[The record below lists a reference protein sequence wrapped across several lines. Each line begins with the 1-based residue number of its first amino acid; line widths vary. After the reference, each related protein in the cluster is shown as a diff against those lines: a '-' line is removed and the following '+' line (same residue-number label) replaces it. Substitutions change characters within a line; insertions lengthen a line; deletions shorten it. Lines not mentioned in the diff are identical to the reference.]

1 MPIDVTEFPEL
12 ESKNY
17 DDIRADIRSG
27 DLLLCSGSTFF
38 SRMIRRVSKSVWSH
52 VAFVIRLESID
63 RVMVLESVESVGIRT
78 IPLSH
83 YVRDYYGKNEG
94 GYPGRLLLGRHKDFS
109 SVSQPQMTKMSQ
121 FAVDLFGYPYDRDE
135 ILRIGSRICKNLL
148 GFKEHEVKRDK
159 EYICSEY
166 VWECYNS
173 VDIKIDHDTGGFIA
187 PKDFARD
194 LKVFPITAIKVE
206 TKPTIEE
213 ARGRRDGERGEG
225 QPKG

>member
-1 MPIDVTEFPEL
+1 MPIDVTEFPEI

-17 DDIRADIRSG
+17 DDIRPDIRSG

-38 SRMIRRVSKSVWSH
+38 SRMIRRVTRSVWSH

-63 RVMVLESVESVGIRT
+63 RIMVLESVESVGVRT
-78 IPLSH
+78 IPLSR
-83 YVRDYYGKNEG
+83 YVRDYSGQNEG
-94 GYPGRLLLGRHKDFS
+94 GYPGRLLLGRHKSFS
-109 SVSQPQMTKMSQ
+109 MVSKPEMTKMSQ

-135 ILRIGSRICKNLL
+135 ILRIGARICKNLL
-148 GFKEHEVKRDK
+148 GFREDEVQRER

-173 VDIKIDHDTGGFIA
+173 LNIRVDHDTGGFIT

-194 LKVFPITAIKVE
+194 LKVFPIAAINVE
-206 TKPTIEE
+206 S
-213 ARGRRDGERGEG
+213 
-225 QPKG
+225 